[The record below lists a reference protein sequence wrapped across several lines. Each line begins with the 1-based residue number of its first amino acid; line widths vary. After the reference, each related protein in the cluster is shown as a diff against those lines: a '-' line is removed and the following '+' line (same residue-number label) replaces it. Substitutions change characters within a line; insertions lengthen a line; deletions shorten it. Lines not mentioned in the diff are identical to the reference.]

1 MTPWTAACQAS
12 LSIANSWSLF
22 KPMSVQMVMPE
33 EGEEK
38 QKKERR
44 GGIKWEESQQ
54 RKNGE
59 GKRRKGVGEIREKE
73 N

>member
-1 MTPWTAACQAS
+1 MIVHLMGDDQD
-12 LSIANSWSLF
+12 
-22 KPMSVQMVMPE
+22 Q
-33 EGEEK
+33 EK

-59 GKRRKGVGEIREKE
+59 GKRRKRVGEIREKE

>member
-1 MTPWTAACQAS
+1 
-12 LSIANSWSLF
+12 
-22 KPMSVQMVMPE
+22 MVMPE

-59 GKRRKGVGEIREKE
+59 GKRRKRVGEIREKE